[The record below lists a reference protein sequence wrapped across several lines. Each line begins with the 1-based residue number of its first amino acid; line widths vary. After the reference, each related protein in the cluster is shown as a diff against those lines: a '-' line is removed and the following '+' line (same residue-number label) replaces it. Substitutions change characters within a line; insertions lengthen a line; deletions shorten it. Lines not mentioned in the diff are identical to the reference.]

1 MTESGTTIDAGRL
14 THADRRDA
22 LLDSAAALIAGG
34 NPDAV
39 TMDAVAEHAG
49 VSRPLVYKHFANRA
63 ELLEALYARE
73 SQALHTHLSAAVAG
87 AATLEDMF
95 RALVRGSLE
104 AQASR
109 GATFATLRAA
119 GSRTDERRREQRRRD
134 GTTLRFFMR
143 AAIARFGLGEKEAQ
157 AGVAIMLGAIDSVL
171 VSWRAR
177 PTREHAA
184 LLEDTY
190 VTLVMGGLGALAAV
204 TP

>member
-1 MTESGTTIDAGRL
+1 MTDASSVDVGRL

-22 LLDSAAALIAGG
+22 LLDSAAALIAAGG
-34 NPDAV
+34 ADAV

-49 VSRPLVYKHFANRA
+49 VSRPLVYKHFANRS

-73 SQALHTHLSAAVAG
+73 SLALHRHLSSAVSEAT
-87 AATLEDMF
+87 TLEDMV

-143 AAIARFGLGEKEAQ
+143 EAMARFGLGEKEAR
-157 AGVAIMLGAIDSVL
+157 AGLAIMLGAIDSVL
-171 VSWRAR
+171 LAWRAR
-177 PTREHAA
+177 PTREHAQ

-190 VTLVMGGLGALAAV
+190 VTLVVGGLSALAEH
-204 TP
+204 TS